1 MEHPVVELR
10 KVERDFPSS
19 AGAVRVLH
27 AVDLAIR
34 RGEFAVITGPS
45 GSGKTTLLNI
55 ASLMEHPSEGCVLF
69 DGEDVS
75 AMSERQLSSIRKHRV
90 GVVFQRFHLLT
101 GRSVLDNVLFR
112 FRYLEH
118 RPRDARTLSLDA
130 LSVVGMS
137 AVCSRPA
144 RVLSAGEM
152 QRVAI
157 ARAVAQRPDLLVADE
172 PTGNLDRA
180 TAEDV
185 MRCFTELNR
194 QGITILMVTHNE
206 ELLRYASRHFL
217 CRDGRVEERPI
228 PCGSNA

>member
-27 AVDLAIR
+27 SVDLAIR

-55 ASLMEHPSEGCVLF
+55 ASLMEHPSAGRVLF

-217 CRDGRVEERPI
+217 CRDGRVEERSI